1 MTAVPPYWR
10 TIRHRKLKSSLTE
23 GLSAVDTMMFDW
35 SKSEQPLLATSA
47 QHLLAA
53 GGKRFRAAL
62 TLLAAQF
69 GDADAPAVI
78 KAATVVELVHL
89 ASLHHDDVMDQAH
102 VRRGVP
108 TVNAR
113 WGNRIA
119 VRSGDLLLARSAQLT
134 AELGAEVILAQRS
147 ALTRLVRGQ
156 ALELQGPRREEDALT
171 HYLKVVSDKTGSLIA
186 LAGRMGAMVAGAHPD
201 IVEAFDTF
209 GETLGLVFQLADDLL
224 DIAGSPASTGKAAG
238 TDLRQGV
245 DTLPVLLLRALPPDP
260 HDPADSRLRV
270 LLNSSLHNDHTHQE
284 ALELLRSHAAF
295 QQAREYTTREANKA
309 RQVVK
314 ELPPCPARTVLLE
327 LCQNAA
333 TRIA

>member
-1 MTAVPPYWR
+1 MTTAPPYWH
-10 TIRHRKLKSSLTE
+10 TIRHRKLRTRIAE
-23 GLSAVDTMMFDW
+23 GLAAVDAMMFDS
-35 SKSEQPLLATSA
+35 SKTEQPLLATSA

-69 GDADAPAVI
+69 GDAEAPAVI
-78 KAATVVELVHL
+78 KAAAVVEFIHV

-119 VRSGDLLLARSAQLT
+119 VRSGDFLLARSAQLT
-134 AELGAEVILAQRS
+134 AELGAEVIRAQRS
-147 ALTRLVRGQ
+147 ALTRLVQGQ
-156 ALELQGPRREEDALT
+156 ALELQGPRPGEDPLT

-186 LAGRMGAMVAGAHPD
+186 LAGRTGAMVAGAHPD

-209 GETLGLVFQLADDLL
+209 GETLGRVFQLADDLL
-224 DIAGSPASTGKAAG
+224 DISGNPASSGKTAG

-270 LLNSSLHNDHTHQE
+270 LLDGSLHNDHDHQE
-284 ALELLRSHAAF
+284 ALELLCNHAAF
-295 QQAREYTTREANKA
+295 QQAREYTTREAIKA
-309 RQVVK
+309 RQVVM
-314 ELPPCPARTVLLE
+314 ELPRCPARTVLLD
-327 LCQNAA
+327 LCQTAA

>member
-1 MTAVPPYWR
+1 MTVVPPYWR
-10 TIRHRKLKSSLTE
+10 SIRHRELKSRIVE

-35 SKSEQPLLATSA
+35 SKNEQPLLATSA
-47 QHLLAA
+47 QHLLSA

-78 KAATVVELVHL
+78 KAATIVELTHL
-89 ASLHHDDVMDQAH
+89 ASLQHDDVMDRAH

-119 VRSGDLLLARSAQLT
+119 VRSGDFLLARSAQLA
-134 AELGAEVILAQRS
+134 AELGADVILAQRS
-147 ALTRLVRGQ
+147 VLTRLVQGQ
-156 ALELQGPRREEDALT
+156 ILELQGPSPEEDALT
-171 HYLKVVSDKTGSLIA
+171 HYLKVISDKTGSLIA

-201 IVEAFDTF
+201 IVEVFDTF
-209 GETLGLVFQLADDLL
+209 GETLGLAFQLADDLL
-224 DIAGSPASTGKAAG
+224 DISGNPASSGKRTG

-270 LLNSSLHNDHTHQE
+270 LLNGSLHNDRTHQE
-284 ALELLRSHAAF
+284 ALELLRGHAAF
-295 QQAREYTTREANKA
+295 QQAREYTTREAIKA
-309 RQVVK
+309 RQMVR
-314 ELPPCPARTVLLE
+314 ELPRCPARTALLD